1 LHAFRRQADVDRVRH
16 SGVSL
21 LRATAWRIWHFR
33 RKRAGRAR
41 MDLSQRGA
49 LWIVAT
55 GVIAAGLYFLR
66 EPLTQFAM
74 AMILWLAIDGLADTI
89 DKRIPFTPRWLALPI
104 ALILVLS
111 LVALIG
117 FVVIDNIA
125 NILSDLTRYE
135 FRLNQVI
142 NQAHQAL
149 GAPGVPPT
157 LNDLV
162 AQANPDNRLAAE
174 IGMSLQNF
182 ASAATF
188 TLIYLAFLFPAS
200 AVMKTKLDLIFRN
213 KAMREGARDVLA
225 RIRES
230 MERYLWV
237 QTVMSL
243 IITALTY
250 ATLRIIGLENALF
263 WSFLIFFL
271 NYIPTVGSIAAVVLT
286 TAVALVQFPTLGPVA
301 AVFAG
306 VGLWQFAIGNFVQP
320 RMTGESLNLSAV
332 VVLLALAI
340 WGLVWGIVGA
350 FLAAPMTVMIMIVLA
365 QFPSTRWIA
374 ILLSADGKPTP
385 ETKRV
390 SKSESGSN

>member
-1 LHAFRRQADVDRVRH
+1 M
-16 SGVSL
+16 
-21 LRATAWRIWHFR
+21 
-33 RKRAGRAR
+33 AGL
-41 MDLSQRGA
+41 DISQRGA

-55 GVIAAGLYFLR
+55 GVLGAGFYFLR

-74 AMILWLAIDGLADTI
+74 AMILWLAIDGLTETL
-89 DKRIPFTPRWLALPI
+89 DKRIQIMPRWLALPL
-104 ALILVLS
+104 ALVIVLS
-111 LVALIG
+111 LVALIA
-117 FVVIDNIA
+117 FVVIDNLA
-125 NILSDLTRYE
+125 HILNDVTQYE

-142 NQAHQAL
+142 AQAHQAI

-157 LNDLV
+157 VRDLM
-162 AQANPDNRLAAE
+162 AQANPDGRLAAE
-174 IGMSLQNF
+174 VAASVQNF

-200 AVMKTKLDLIFRN
+200 AVMKDKLDFIFRG
-213 KAMREGARDVLA
+213 KGQREAAREVLQ

-243 IITALTY
+243 IITGLTY
-250 ATLRIIGLENALF
+250 GTLRIIGLENALF

-271 NYIPTVGSIAAVVLT
+271 NYIPTIGSIAAVALT
-286 TAVALVQFPTLGPVA
+286 TAVALVQFPTLAPVA

-306 VGLWQFAIGNFVQP
+306 VGLWQFVIGNFIQP
-320 RMTGESLNLSAV
+320 RMTGDSLNLSAV

-340 WGLVWGIVGA
+340 WGSVWGIVGA

-385 ETKRV
+385 ETARV
-390 SKSESGSN
+390 NKSGAGSN

>member
-1 LHAFRRQADVDRVRH
+1 MA
-16 SGVSL
+16 SL
-21 LRATAWRIWHFR
+21 EI
-33 RKRAGRAR
+33 
-41 MDLSQRGA
+41 SQRGA

-74 AMILWLAIDGLADTI
+74 ALILWLAIDGLTTTLDM
-89 DKRIPFTPRWLALPI
+89 RLPFTPRWLALPI

-111 LVALIG
+111 LFALIG
-117 FVVIDNIA
+117 FVVIDNLA
-125 NILSDLTRYE
+125 NILSDLNRYE

-142 NQAHQAL
+142 SQAHRAL
-149 GAPGVPPT
+149 GAPGIPSTVR
-157 LNDLV
+157 DLV
-162 AQANPDNRLAAE
+162 AQANPNNRLAVE
-174 IGMSLQNF
+174 IGGSLQNF

-200 AVMKTKLDLIFRN
+200 AAMKDKLDFIFRG
-213 KAMREGARDVLA
+213 KGQREAAREVLA

-243 IITALTY
+243 VITALTY
-250 ATLRIIGLENALF
+250 ITLRIIGLENALF

-271 NYIPTVGSIAAVVLT
+271 NYIPTIGSIAAVALT
-286 TAVALVQFPTLGPVA
+286 TAVALVQFPTLPPVFA
-301 AVFAG
+301 IFAG
-306 VGLWQFAIGNFVQP
+306 VGLWQFVIGNFVQP

-390 SKSESGSN
+390 SKSESGPK

>member
-1 LHAFRRQADVDRVRH
+1 MA
-16 SGVSL
+16 SL
-21 LRATAWRIWHFR
+21 DI
-33 RKRAGRAR
+33 
-41 MDLSQRGA
+41 SQRGA

-55 GVIAAGLYFLR
+55 GVIAVGLYFFR

-74 AMILWLAIDGLADTI
+74 AMILWLAIDGLSETL

-111 LVALIG
+111 LVALIS
-117 FVVIDNIA
+117 FVVIDNLA
-125 NILSDLTRYE
+125 HILSDAGRYE

-142 NQAHQAL
+142 SQAHQAI
-149 GAPGVPPT
+149 GAPGMAPT
-157 LNDLV
+157 VRDLV

-174 IGMSLQNF
+174 IGASLQNF

-200 AVMKTKLDLIFRN
+200 AVMKDKLDFIFRG
-213 KAMREGARDVLA
+213 KGQREAARNVLA

-243 IITALTY
+243 VITALTY
-250 ATLRIIGLENALF
+250 ATLRIIGLDNALF

-271 NYIPTVGSIAAVVLT
+271 NYIPTIGSIAATVLT
-286 TAVALVQFPTLGPVA
+286 TAVALVQFPTLGPVV

-306 VGLWQFAIGNFVQP
+306 VGFWQFAIGNFVQP
-320 RMTGESLNLSAV
+320 RMTGDSLNLSAV
-332 VVLLALAI
+332 VVLLALSI

-390 SKSESGSN
+390 SKSEAGSN

>member
-1 LHAFRRQADVDRVRH
+1 MASLDV
-16 SGVSL
+16 
-21 LRATAWRIWHFR
+21 
-33 RKRAGRAR
+33 
-41 MDLSQRGA
+41 SQRGA
-49 LWIVAT
+49 LWILAT

-66 EPLTQFAM
+66 EPLTQFAL
-74 AMILWLAIDGLADTI
+74 AIILWLAIDGLTETL
-89 DKRIPFTPRWLALPI
+89 DKRIPFAPRWLALPI

-111 LVALIG
+111 LVALII
-117 FVVIDNIA
+117 FVIIDNLAHIVG
-125 NILSDLTRYE
+125 DLNRYE

-142 NQAHQAL
+142 GQVHQAI
-149 GAPGVPPT
+149 GSPGVVPT
-157 LNDLV
+157 VRDLI
-162 AQANPDNRLAAE
+162 AQANPGNRLAAE
-174 IGMSLQNF
+174 VGQSLQNF
-182 ASAATF
+182 MSAAVF

-200 AVMKTKLDLIFRN
+200 AVMKDKLDLIFRG
-213 KAMREGARDVLA
+213 KGQREAARGVLA
-225 RIRES
+225 RIRVS

-243 IITALTY
+243 IITGLTY
-250 ATLRIIGLENALF
+250 VTLRIIGLENALF
-263 WSFLIFFL
+263 WSFLIFFF
-271 NYIPTVGSIAAVVLT
+271 NYIPTVGSIAAVALT

-301 AVFAG
+301 AVFAS
-306 VGLWQFAIGNFVQP
+306 VGLWQFVIGNFIQP

-340 WGLVWGIVGA
+340 WGTVWGIVGA

-385 ETKRV
+385 ETTRL

>member
-1 LHAFRRQADVDRVRH
+1 LAHWAFPAKPGLAPQRDPTQEGDM
-16 SGVSL
+16 
-21 LRATAWRIWHFR
+21 ATLEI
-33 RKRAGRAR
+33 
-41 MDLSQRGA
+41 SQRGA

-74 AMILWLAIDGLADTI
+74 AMILWLAIDGLTETL
-89 DKRIPFTPRWLALPI
+89 DKRIPFMPRWLALPV

-111 LVALIG
+111 LIALIG
-117 FVVIDNIA
+117 FVVIDNLA
-125 NILSDLTRYE
+125 HILTDLTRYE

-142 NQAHQAL
+142 DQAHQAI
-149 GAPGVPPT
+149 GAPGIAPT
-157 LNDLV
+157 IRDLV
-162 AQANPDNRLAAE
+162 SQANPDNRLMAE
-174 IGMSLQNF
+174 IAASLQNF
-182 ASAATF
+182 ASAAVF

-200 AVMKTKLDLIFRN
+200 AVMKDKLDLIFRG
-213 KAMREGARDVLA
+213 KGQRDAARDVLA

-243 IITALTY
+243 IITGLTY

-271 NYIPTVGSIAAVVLT
+271 NYIPTIGSIAAVILT
-286 TAVALVQFPTLGPVA
+286 TAVALVQFPTLPPVF

-306 VGLWQFAIGNFVQP
+306 VGVWQFVIGNFVQP
-320 RMTGESLNLSAV
+320 RMTGDSLNLSAV

-374 ILLSADGKPTP
+374 ILLSADGRPTP

-390 SKSESGSN
+390 SKSEAGSN